1 MSYEKVKAIK
11 IKENKV
17 FINCASN
24 NVRPLH
30 YTLEE
35 YPSFSKILQEQGLNA
50 VEIALL
56 KNYEEGNLQGGKNKF
71 TRALKVLYNL
81 LTEEYKN
88 FDWREN
94 HFKYGSEE
102 DKQHRLLR
110 ESEEFKALLLKA
122 LKTKLPKEKYILT
135 KEYHNTEVYL
145 KSCVSSA
152 NWTSERER
160 AKVFDFKGECENVKK
175 CYPMGQYWGIEE
187 LNENK
192 LNEVKNESRTD
203 I

>member
-24 NVRPLH
+24 NVRPLL
-30 YTLEE
+30 YTIEE

-71 TRALKVLYNL
+71 TRALKVLNFL
-81 LTEEYKN
+81 FKEEYKN
-88 FDWREN
+88 FNWRN
-94 HFKYGSEE
+94 FPFEE
-102 DKQHRLLR
+102 REKEKQLR
-110 ESEEFKALLLKA
+110 ESDEFKVLLLKA
-122 LKTKLPKEKYILT
+122 LNTKLPKEKFIIT
-135 KEYHNTEVYL
+135 KDYNGNKVYL
-145 KSCVSSA
+145 KSCRRSA
-152 NWTSERER
+152 LWSSEREKT
-160 AKVFDFKGECENVKK
+160 KVFDFKAECENVKK

-187 LNENK
+187 LNKNK

>member
-122 LKTKLPKEKYILT
+122 LNTKLPKEKYVLT
-135 KEYHNTEVYL
+135 KEYDGKKVYL
-145 KSCVSSA
+145 KSCIRSA
-152 NWTSERER
+152 SWTYDRER
-160 AKVFDFKGECENVKK
+160 AKVFDFKGECENVKGY
-175 CYPMGQYWGIEE
+175 YPSGINWIAEE
-187 LNENK
+187 LNK
-192 LNEVKNESRTD
+192 EVT

>member
-35 YPSFSKILQEQGLNA
+35 YPSLTKILQEQGLNA
-50 VEIALL
+50 VEIELL
-56 KNYEEGNLQGGKNKF
+56 KNYEEGNLQDGKNKF
-71 TRALKVLYNL
+71 TRALKVLKFL
-81 LTEEYKN
+81 FKEEYKN

-94 HFKYGSEE
+94 PFKYGSEE

-122 LKTKLPKEKYILT
+122 LNTKLPKEKYVLT
-135 KEYHNTEVYL
+135 KEYEGKKAYL
-145 KSCVSSA
+145 KSCRNSA
-152 NWTSERER
+152 SWTYDRER
-160 AKVFDFKGECENVKK
+160 AKVFDFKAECENVKGY
-175 CYPMGQYWGIEE
+175 YPSGINWIAEE
-187 LNENK
+187 LNEIK
-192 LNEVKNESRTD
+192 QEVTIWKQNR
-203 I
+203 